1 MHLPQLPFNTWSRM
15 SVLKEP
21 LFHFF
26 LLGGAIFG
34 WFSYLNPSP
43 STPDD
48 GNQIVVDM
56 QDINRFIDQFQSTW
70 QRPPTPEEL
79 AELQDAFLRQEVLV
93 REARALGLD
102 QGDSIVRNRL
112 AQKMEFLTLSLA
124 QASEPDDATLQAH
137 LDENKE
143 RFLRPER
150 VAFEQVAV
158 GPTPETAQINE
169 MLGALNGGADPAQF
183 AGPSLLPAAL
193 PLSPAQKV
201 DATMGRGF
209 HALLNDLPV
218 GQWVGPVASGFGYH
232 LVRVN
237 TREPAR
243 LPAFEDIR
251 EDVLFDWRRNLK
263 SDLSEA
269 QFVALKEKYD
279 LITPT
284 PEDIAWRLD
293 Q

>member
-1 MHLPQLPFNTWSRM
+1 M

>member
-1 MHLPQLPFNTWSRM
+1 MHLPQLPFITWSRM
-15 SVLKEP
+15 SILKEP

-26 LLGGAIFG
+26 LLGVAIFG
-34 WFSYLNPSP
+34 WFSYLNPAP
-43 STPDD
+43 SEPDS

-56 QDINRFIDQFQSTW
+56 QDINRLIDQFQSTW

-79 AELQDAFLRQEVLV
+79 AELQEAFLRQEVLV
-93 REARALGLD
+93 REARLLGLD
-102 QGDSIVRNRL
+102 QGDIVVRNRL

-137 LDENKE
+137 LAEN
-143 RFLRPER
+143 RAHFLRPER

-158 GPTPETAQINE
+158 GPTPETARVDE
-169 MLGALNGGADPAQF
+169 MLDALNRGADPAQF

-218 GQWVGPVASGFGYH
+218 GQWVGPVPSGFGYH

-237 TREPAR
+237 TREPAQ
-243 LPAFEDIR
+243 LPAFDDIR
-251 EDVLFDWRRNLK
+251 EDVLFDWRRKLK

-269 QFVALKEKYD
+269 QFDALKEKYD
-279 LITPT
+279 LITPA
-284 PEDIAWRLD
+284 PEDIARRLD